1 MLYERNSRFGSTVP
15 ELPDIENYLDA
26 LRRFVVGKPLEKI
39 RLASPFLLRTVD
51 PPIAAIEGKKVTGVR
66 RLGKRVVLEV
76 EGELF
81 VVIHLMIAGRLRW
94 KPKGQKLS
102 RRLDLAAFDFADGTV
117 LFTEA
122 SKKKR
127 ASLHLVR
134 GEANLA
140 DHDPGGIQPL
150 ECSLEEFG
158 AALTAENHTLKRTLT
173 DPTVF
178 SGIGNAYSDEILWAA
193 KLSPIKWTQRLS
205 KDEISRLYDATR
217 ETLVVW
223 RDRLRAEVGDAFP
236 DKVTA
241 FHDEMAVH
249 GKYKS
254 PCPRCGS
261 PVQRIVRADN
271 EMNYCATCQNEGQLL
286 ADRSLSRLLKGD
298 WPKTLDEL
306 EEYKRARQLPE
317 RTPAAGAIEAGA
329 AAQSATHEQRSA
341 KPASPGATKRASK
354 KKPAK
359 R

>member
-1 MLYERNSRFGSTVP
+1 VP

-26 LRRFVVGKPLEKI
+26 LRRFVVGRPLEKI

-51 PPIAAIEGKKVTGVR
+51 PPISAVEGRKVTAVR
-66 RLGKRVVLEV
+66 RLGKRIVLEM
-76 EGELF
+76 EGDVF
-81 VVIHLMIAGRLRW
+81 IVFHLMIAGRLRW
-94 KPKGQKLS
+94 MAKGVKLS
-102 RRLDLAAFDFADGTV
+102 RRLDLAAFDFPDGAI

-134 GEANLA
+134 GEAALA

-158 AALTAENHTLKRTLT
+158 AALTDENHTLKRTLT
-173 DPTVF
+173 DPRVF

-193 KLSPIKWTQRLS
+193 RLSPIKWTQRLS
-205 KDEISRLYDATR
+205 KDEIARLFDATR
-217 ETLVVW
+217 ETLVTW
-223 RDRLRAEVGDAFP
+223 RDRLRKEVGDSFP

-249 GKYKS
+249 GKYKQ

-271 EMNYCATCQNEGQLL
+271 EMNYCATCQTDGQLL
-286 ADRSLSRLLKGD
+286 ADRGLSRLLKGD
-298 WPKTLDEL
+298 WPKTLEEL
-306 EEYKRARQLPE
+306 DEYKRARQVA
-317 RTPAAGAIEAGA
+317 PAV
-329 AAQSATHEQRSA
+329 
-341 KPASPGATKRASK
+341 PASIPETP
-354 KKPAK
+354 KPAK
-359 R
+359 KTRSKAK